1 MANKNMV
8 RLGGAYV
15 EITADNSK
23 LVDYVKDSEDKLK
36 NFASEFQHSAASMTA
51 FGAAISVPMKKA
63 VDYFGEFE
71 KQMLITRAV
80 TQSSERQMARLTNQA
95 KELGATTSW
104 TARQVAEG
112 MTALGRMGFSN
123 KEIERTITSVMD
135 LGRALDVDVA
145 TSAKELGSVMR
156 QFGADSSQAGHY
168 ADVLAKS
175 TNSAAMEM
183 SDLLDTMKYVGS
195 VGNAINMDVESVLA
209 LVAALRNA
217 GATASQAGTQLRSI
231 FLKFQTPK
239 NVQIFADKFGVDIK
253 DANGRLK
260 SFIDIVVE
268 AQHRARALGDDMS
281 SVARKMFGTLQ
292 APGYINLLQATGL
305 EEFRDELY
313 NCDGAAEEFRK
324 AMEGGVFGS
333 VKLSESAIEA
343 ITNDLGQSLAP
354 VVSEVRDI
362 IIDMSATVRQFIEDH
377 KPLVSLLARTGLAFG
392 TVGSILLSVVGVFK
406 ISSTFMHLLSA
417 GATKIA
423 TTWRATSAE
432 AKRLKKE
439 TAALNAEMA
448 KLKANEPNASIA
460 APFEAIS
467 AAAEAAAISVGNL
480 NAQLEQTAGSVIS
493 AGRVSKA
500 LFHKYNEGEVS
511 FNSTSYLV
519 GGGERSRYGY
529 NKTNVDERTVMVN
542 GRPFKEDRAAAG
554 EEFKERETT
563 RIRAREEELR
573 AHNERVIQRAIKEEE
588 RYANEQRAG
597 LGRENY
603 LESQRIDAAR
613 ERTLADIDKRFEPG
627 FVEGEAEVAAA
638 RRRLDEFETRKSRNA
653 AETER
658 WAQEQIAAEQRVV
671 AAEEQKV
678 KAIQESVKAEKFT
691 AENLRDAQSA
701 ANKAYAEETKGIKE
715 AQAQILSERKTAAN
729 NASNSF
735 MVKARALIRSSANS
749 SMIKNE
755 ATDPLIALTERYIAG
770 DKSVE
775 PELRNVL
782 NSAFDADGMAA
793 QNRSLQRYVDNLAKA
808 KETYDAAVAKHE
820 AEQASRTILSP
831 EDQATEKKYLKQIE
845 AYKTGLQGKNL
856 TQEQK
861 DFYNNEI
868 KSYEKQLVKLY
879 AKAKPHLA
887 ATPQYVSDAQVA
899 YDSAEAQLSARR
911 EIYDNYV
918 NGGGR
923 EQAYVSNRDKYLDE
937 FKRLSKERDVALR
950 EAETLREGE
959 YASNNTVM
967 VTAQTKRDTVIAE
980 AERKRAASKNY
991 DETVA
996 TTNQALKQA
1005 QAESKARITAIND
1018 EAKRLQK
1025 INSED
1030 AKRGFATIQ
1039 GQLTDA
1045 QKKNIALSGMK
1056 QASVDAALSVYAEQE
1071 KTNDARLK
1079 EAVKS
1084 VDQGSKA
1091 MVSQINQI
1099 GKEAQTTLHTTA
1111 NGVISNIENTVKAQ
1125 SEAVARESQSFMV
1138 KGGAGKAS
1146 GFYVNGAGGASFVA
1160 SGGINAGKGISTRVG
1175 TISLSGMSAGER
1187 ASFFKA
1193 SALEKAIL
1201 QNPPITPEEN
1211 FKRNARPTYSPA
1223 GEYAASQGVN
1233 YSSMTTTAGTS
1244 FRDISV
1250 AATEATNATVS
1261 LNTAMANSEKAAGQL
1276 ATVTSTTANATHTF
1290 TSETKQAV
1298 VNGKL
1303 YTVETNNAAD
1313 ATKKLGAEAQ
1323 KSGKMAKVASA
1334 GMHAL
1339 SFAAKG
1345 LAAVGKFFGG
1355 MMVTLAAW
1363 QGVMLVF
1370 EKIASFAKQTAEN
1383 MEKAR
1388 ESNDALLNKDAEAT
1402 DKAYANLET
1411 DEQKIDK
1418 LVEAAG
1424 NTEPVTASEKHKLD
1438 ALYKD
1443 LASRGITKTADDAAL
1458 IIPDQDSPS
1467 GYRVVNAGAAD
1478 WMKARAIELQLP
1490 ELQRQAQG
1498 NRFDVSELDPSKFAK
1513 FTEIGYEDAQKY
1525 LDQYKSMYEV
1535 LSSLTPGQRNAM
1547 FGKNSWW
1554 TGRWNPFSSGSSL
1567 FQNRT
1572 NTKGRVVSSLLLSP
1586 AASVAAAHLGSF
1598 SNKDDVQSL
1607 VASTIE
1613 KVKAQ
1618 GELTPAN
1625 ETALRSLLEQVLA
1638 TNLRDYDEPM
1648 KNGVMSGAKEIFTGD
1663 WGLALL
1669 RSLTEDQGQGFM
1681 DTYKKLQDFGASNK
1695 AVEDLKATRDAF
1707 LEDAKAKST
1716 APFESEQAQA
1726 KAEAEAAAMA
1736 SALKDATSE
1745 LDVFQKKLDDANL
1758 TPAQRQMQ
1766 ELELMADKYDE
1777 QSDGAATAVKQ
1788 SDAYKSVQARLRI
1801 QAKDELQRRK
1811 EQEKERLD
1819 KQVNEQATNDFAAL
1833 IKDVRAGKINGDEFI
1848 KQYDKNM
1855 MWIDKERDLSGFYQ
1869 NALSEVKGLITDTK
1883 TTLSSVST
1891 MNAFEFA
1898 DMANDSVVDVQRQQL
1913 DQLRNLGSQARMIYS
1928 WMVTQDEY
1936 KDFL

>member
-281 SVARKMFGTLQ
+281 SIARKMFGTLQ

-423 TTWRATSAE
+423 MTWRATSAE

-467 AAAEAAAISVGNL
+467 TAAEAAAISVGNL
-480 NAQLEQTAGSVIS
+480 NAQLAQTAGSVIS

-519 GGGERSRYGY
+519 GGGERRRYSY
-529 NKTNVDERTVMVN
+529 NKENVDERTVMVN
-542 GRPFKEDRAAAG
+542 GRSFKEDRAAAG
-554 EEFKERETT
+554 EEFKERETA
-563 RIRAREEELR
+563 RIRGLEKEVESHIKATVAEEVAGVKSQAE
-573 AHNERVIQRAIKEEE
+573 AQRAILGQAHYEMAKSNSEALEKELASIEK
-588 RYANEQRAG
+588 RYNPAIVNAENGVAG
-597 LGRENY
+597 
-603 LESQRIDAAR
+603 S
-613 ERTLADIDKRFEPG
+613 KS
-627 FVEGEAEVAAA
+627 
-638 RRRLDEFETRKSRNA
+638 RLDSFSSRVSMTANGI
-653 AETER
+653 ER
-658 WAQEQIAAEQRVV
+658 WEREQIAATEKVV
-671 AAEEQKV
+671 AAEKERV
-678 KAIQESVKAEKFT
+678 AAIQESVRVEEYTDKQR
-691 AENLRDAQSA
+691 RDAINK
-701 ANKAYAEETKGIKE
+701 ANKAYADETKGIKE
-715 AQAQILSERKTAAN
+715 KQAQILSERKTAAATAN
-729 NASNSF
+729 NEFN
-735 MVKARALIRSSANS
+735 KQARALVRSMAGASYKQ
-749 SMIKNE
+749 MPNE
-755 ATDPLIALTERYIAG
+755 LTDPLIATTDRYLAG
-770 DKSVE
+770 EAGSE
-775 PELRNVL
+775 
-782 NSAFDADGMAA
+782 SAFNSMLRREFDAGKMKQQRSSTRRAIQEYRAA
-793 QNRSLQRYVDNLAKA
+793 KNNLEKETAKVAEQRATQSVVTAIDFEEEAIKLSNKIEKTSNIINRKDLSPADRKRANIHLQNLQKQYDALLAGVTAEGKKTPAAVIDAEKEVVAKRDALTKRLEGYRNYKKSAERKQFFETTRDEYLNRFKPLADERARSLK
-808 KETYDAAVAKHE
+808 
-820 AEQASRTILSP
+820 
-831 EDQATEKKYLKQIE
+831 
-845 AYKTGLQGKNL
+845 
-856 TQEQK
+856 
-861 DFYNNEI
+861 
-868 KSYEKQLVKLY
+868 
-879 AKAKPHLA
+879 
-887 ATPQYVSDAQVA
+887 
-899 YDSAEAQLSARR
+899 
-911 EIYDNYV
+911 
-918 NGGGR
+918 
-923 EQAYVSNRDKYLDE
+923 
-937 FKRLSKERDVALR
+937 

-959 YASNNTVM
+959 YAANNTVM
-967 VTAQTKRDTVIAE
+967 VNAQTKRDAAISVAQQKYDAYQKYEDTV
-980 AERKRAASKNY
+980 RA
-991 DETVA
+991 
-996 TTNQALKQA
+996 TNAALKQTEET
-1005 QAESKARITAIND
+1005 QKARVKEIQG

-1025 INSED
+1025 INAGD
-1030 AKRGFATIQ
+1030 AKRGFATIEGQIASAKGNVIAIQ
-1039 GQLTDA
+1039 GYQKAASDA
-1045 QKKNIALSGMK
+1045 T
-1056 QASVDAALSVYAEQE
+1056 VSVYAGRE
-1071 KTNDARLK
+1071 KANDAWLK
-1079 EAVKS
+1079 EEIRNVDKS
-1084 VDQGSKA
+1084 ANASVAQITQVGKA
-1091 MVSQINQI
+1091 A
-1099 GKEAQTTLHTTA
+1099 ETTLHA
-1111 NGVISNIENTVKAQ
+1111 SAKEMIANIENTVKAQ
-1125 SEAVARESQSFMV
+1125 SEAAVRESQSFMV

-1146 GFYVNGAGGASFVA
+1146 GFYVNGAGGATFVA
-1160 SGGINAGKGISTRVG
+1160 SGGINAGKGVSTRVG

-1211 FKRNARPTYSPA
+1211 FRRNARPTYSPA

-1233 YSSMTTTAGTS
+1233 YSSMITTAGTS
-1244 FRDISV
+1244 FRDMSV

-1298 VNGKL
+1298 VNGQL

-1370 EKIASFAKQTAEN
+1370 EKIASFAKETAEN

-1388 ESNDALLNKDAEAT
+1388 QSNDELLNKDAEAT

-1424 NTEPVTASEKHKLD
+1424 NTEPVTASEKHRLD

-1458 IIPDQDSPS
+1458 IIPDNDSPS

-1478 WMKARAIELQLP
+1478 WMKARAIEAQLP
-1490 ELQRQAQG
+1490 ELQRQA
-1498 NRFDVSELDPSKFAK
+1498 NANKFDVSEIDASAFDK
-1513 FTEIGYEDAQKY
+1513 FTEINPEEAKKY
-1525 LDQYKSMYEV
+1525 LEQYRGAYEI
-1535 LSSLTPGQRNAM
+1535 LSSLTPGQRNAL
-1547 FGKNSWW
+1547 FG
-1554 TGRWNPFSSGSSL
+1554 TGTWYSGRFNPFSSGSSL
-1567 FQNRT
+1567 FEKTTASYWTTTGYEEALTKAKNDAIKGVKQAGQLT
-1572 NTKGRVVSSLLLSP
+1572 NEQES
-1586 AASVAAAHLGSF
+1586 
-1598 SNKDDVQSL
+1598 Q
-1607 VASTIE
+1607 
-1613 KVKAQ
+1613 
-1618 GELTPAN
+1618 
-1625 ETALRSLLEQVLA
+1625 LRSFLDYITTLNNEDNNRIHGTGFVDTFFGGHGYTFLK
-1638 TNLRDYDEPM
+1638 NLNR
-1648 KNGVMSGAKEIFTGD
+1648 
-1663 WGLALL
+1663 
-1669 RSLTEDQGQGFM
+1669 DQGQGFI
-1681 DTYKKLQDFGASNK
+1681 DAYKKLQDFGASNR
-1695 AVEDLKATRDAF
+1695 AVEDLKAARDAF
-1707 LEDAKAKST
+1707 LADAKAKST
-1716 APFESEQAQA
+1716 TPFESEQAQA

-1736 SALKDATSE
+1736 SALEDATGE

-1758 TPAQRQMQ
+1758 TPAQRQLQ

-1777 QSDGAATAVKQ
+1777 QSEGAATAVKQ

-1848 KQYDKNM
+1848 EQYDKNM